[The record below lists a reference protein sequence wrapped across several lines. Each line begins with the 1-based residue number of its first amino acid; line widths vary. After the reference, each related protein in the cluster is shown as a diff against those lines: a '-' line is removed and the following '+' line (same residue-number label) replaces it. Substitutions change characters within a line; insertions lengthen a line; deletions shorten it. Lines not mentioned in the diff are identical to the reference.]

1 MFFFVFVLGEDAD
14 DGLEKVLHAPS
25 SSFSLEFVEQT
36 SSSAS
41 LISFSIGGSGK
52 GPTGGEDGVVAVDV
66 VAGGVPNINCQRDAK
81 IPTCCTCTSS
91 SFLCTRCALLLF
103 VDGMGTG
110 VSSAAATN
118 KNVTG
123 NN

>member
-1 MFFFVFVLGEDAD
+1 MFLFVFVLGEDAD

-36 SSSAS
+36 SSSTAS
-41 LISFSIGGSGK
+41 LITFSIGGSGK

-81 IPTCCTCTSS
+81 IPCCTSS
-91 SFLCTRCALLLF
+91 SLCALLF
-103 VDGMGTG
+103 VDGVGTE

>member
-81 IPTCCTCTSS
+81 IPCCTSS
-91 SFLCTRCALLLF
+91 SFLCTRCALLF

-110 VSSAAATN
+110 VSSAAAT

>member
-36 SSSAS
+36 SSSTAS
-41 LISFSIGGSGK
+41 LITFSIGGSGK

-81 IPTCCTCTSS
+81 IPCCTSS

>member
-25 SSFSLEFVEQT
+25 SSFSLEFAEQT
-36 SSSAS
+36 SSSTAS
-41 LISFSIGGSGK
+41 LITFSIGGSGK
-52 GPTGGEDGVVAVDV
+52 GPTGGEDGVVAVV
-66 VAGGVPNINCQRDAK
+66 VVVFVVPNINCQRDAK
-81 IPTCCTCTSS
+81 IPCCTSS

-110 VSSAAATN
+110 VSSSAAATN
-118 KNVTG
+118 ENVTG
-123 NN
+123 NNN